1 MYHFIT
7 GYTAKVAGTERGV
20 NEPQAAFSP
29 CFGGP
34 FLTLHPLRYAE
45 LLKEKLEKHGSTVYL
60 VNTGWVGGSPSSGAN
75 RISIKDTRNII
86 TSILNGSIEQS
97 DFITEDYFN
106 LSIPTSLDNVN
117 PKILNPVNSW
127 SDKELYI
134 NTAKKLA
141 DMFKNNFNEYGSKV
155 EHLKQF
161 GPKI

>member
-1 MYHFIT
+1 MLSKFSNNSLSPIKYHF
-7 GYTAKVAGTERGV
+7 
-20 NEPQAAFSP
+20 
-29 CFGGP
+29 
-34 FLTLHPLRYAE
+34 LR
-45 LLKEKLEKHGSTVYL
+45 LLLLSEIYKCIRD
-60 VNTGWVGGSPSSGAN
+60 W
-75 RISIKDTRNII
+75 II
-86 TSILNGSIEQS
+86 V
-97 DFITEDYFN
+97 
-106 LSIPTSLDNVN
+106 LDNVN